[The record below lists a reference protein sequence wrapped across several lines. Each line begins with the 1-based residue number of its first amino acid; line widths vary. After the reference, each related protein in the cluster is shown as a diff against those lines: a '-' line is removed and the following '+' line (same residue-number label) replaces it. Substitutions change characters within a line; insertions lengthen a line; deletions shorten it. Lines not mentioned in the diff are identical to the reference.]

1 MGSGQ
6 GARPKQWTVM
16 VYLAGDND
24 LDAAGVADLEEMKAI
39 GSTGGVSIVAQFDRS
54 GRNRTTNRYLLQKGT
69 TLGEDL
75 VTSLGETNT
84 GDPAILRDF
93 VVWAAAAHP
102 AKHYMLVIWNH
113 GSGWDDSNLYEG
125 DSFSGATP
133 PRRARAIFG
142 RGVSASGQPVRSGT
156 ARAAIERARRSLFR
170 STVRSMVASRAIAF
184 DDQAKDFLD
193 SIELKRVLAEA
204 RRRLKGKIDI
214 LGFDACL
221 MSMAEVAYQ
230 FRDSVSL
237 TCGSEEEEP
246 GDGWPYDTI
255 LKALTARPS
264 MTPPQLAKLVVDRYL
279 AAYEP
284 RDGVTLSAAN
294 LAGIDPLASAIHR
307 LGLALLSFM
316 KDRRGRD
323 AIVAVRSRVQEYSA
337 PYDQYCDLGDLC
349 ELLVRRLNDA
359 GVERNCGAVRAA
371 LGKTVIAA
379 GAKGINV
386 AHSHGMSVYFPK
398 KRVSP
403 QYATLDFAKRS
414 GWATFI
420 DAYVRSL
427 SRRS

>member
-1 MGSGQ
+1 
-6 GARPKQWTVM
+6 M
-16 VYLAGDND
+16 VYLAGDNN

-39 GSTGGVSIVAQFDRS
+39 GSTDRVSIVAQLDRS
-54 GRNRTTNRYLLQKGT
+54 GRNRTTNRYFLRKDT
-69 TLGEDL
+69 TLDEDL

-84 GDPAILRDF
+84 GDPAVLRDF

-125 DSFSGATP
+125 DYFSGAAP
-133 PRRARAIFG
+133 PRMARAIFRPGAAVSG
-142 RGVSASGQPVRSGT
+142 RPVQLGT
-156 ARAAIERARRSLFR
+156 ARAALERGRRALFR
-170 STVRSMVASRAIAF
+170 STVGSMAASRAIAF

-204 RRRLKGKIDI
+204 RRRMKGKIAI

-230 FRDSVSL
+230 IRDSVSL

-255 LKALTARPS
+255 LKALTARPA
-264 MTPPQLAKLVVDRYL
+264 MTPPQLAKVVVDRYL
-279 AAYEP
+279 ASYGP
-284 RDGVTLSAAN
+284 RDGVTLSATN
-294 LAGIDPLASAIHR
+294 LAGISTLASAIDR
-307 LGLALLSFM
+307 LGLALASFIE
-316 KDRRGRD
+316 DRQGRD
-323 AIVAVRSRVQEYSA
+323 AVISVRSQVQEYTA

-349 ELLVRRLNDA
+349 ELLGRRLSDPA
-359 GVERNCGAVRAA
+359 VERGCGAVRAA

-379 GAKGINV
+379 GNKGANV
-386 AHSHGMSVYFPK
+386 AHSHGLSLYFPK

-414 GWATFI
+414 GWVAFI

-427 SRRS
+427 SRRN